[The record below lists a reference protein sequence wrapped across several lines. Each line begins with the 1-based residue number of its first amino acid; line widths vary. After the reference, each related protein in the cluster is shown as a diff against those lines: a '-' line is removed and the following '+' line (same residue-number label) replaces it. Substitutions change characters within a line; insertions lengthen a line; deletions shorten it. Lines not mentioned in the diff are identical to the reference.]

1 MDVLKEEEQKI
12 TLDIDEF
19 INRRAKE
26 GADLAKALSDI
37 EDAKDE
43 MHLRVRCIDAETE
56 NLAKEKE
63 EIKVALME
71 NEQRLEL
78 FSLKKKLMEE
88 DMDMEMRQLIE
99 RKAEVTMILSR
110 LSSTSKMVEFLK
122 TSIKKKE
129 EDLECPICLEPAKPP
144 IFIWCQ
150 ASHIICSACVP
161 NLEECP
167 QCRMGLTI
175 TMKRFFSDIYFFSHR
190 SFPPGTTLLRKLP
203 KIWTTLCGSWS
214 DCEVDPDQEQKPMKP
229 VLERI
234 CHYDLIVDLKPFR
247 SVSVIEA
254 RKDDEE
260 KEW

>member
-1 MDVLKEEEQKI
+1 MDALKAEEQKI
-12 TLDIDEF
+12 TIDIEEF

-26 GADLAKALSDI
+26 GADL
-37 EDAKDE
+37 
-43 MHLRVRCIDAETE
+43 DAEAE
-56 NLAKEKE
+56 ALAKEKE

-88 DMDMEMRQLIE
+88 DMDIERRQLIE
-99 RKAEVTMILSR
+99 RKVEVQMILSR

-144 IFIWCQ
+144 IFLWCQ

>member
-1 MDVLKEEEQKI
+1 MEALKAEEQKI
-12 TLDIDEF
+12 TIDIEEF

-26 GADLAKALSDI
+26 GADL
-37 EDAKDE
+37 
-43 MHLRVRCIDAETE
+43 DAEAE
-56 NLAKEKE
+56 ALAKEKE

-110 LSSTSKMVEFLK
+110 LSNTSKMVEFLK

-175 TMKRFFSDIYFFSHR
+175 TMKRFFSEIYFFFHR